1 MLPRRF
7 QRLGL
12 RPRRHAQEQACSQPP
27 DLGGP
32 PRGPRWR
39 PRPPARGRA
48 RALRRRGPQSR
59 LASTGRGPTDVLIAL
74 IPYPLLPPAVR
85 ACAQRRAPP
94 SHRRDMLADAA
105 VEAFDERRSALP
117 ATGRPPLRNR
127 RPRAAPAPLVPP
139 SPAPPA
145 YRLEPLGLEPR
156 WPGHPAGR
164 GRGPGGLPTG
174 ARHPLAL
181 GRAPGGPVCLEA
193 VAQTQGDAVR
203 GQPLAHLMAH
213 TLGQGHAAFPDVHRQ
228 PHFARESERRPP
240 QGGER
245 ERRSLAP
252 SSLPGPS
259 LSALSTA

>member
-1 MLPRRF
+1 
-7 QRLGL
+7 
-12 RPRRHAQEQACSQPP
+12 
-27 DLGGP
+27 
-32 PRGPRWR
+32 
-39 PRPPARGRA
+39 
-48 RALRRRGPQSR
+48 
-59 LASTGRGPTDVLIAL
+59 L

-94 SHRRDMLADAA
+94 SHRRDMLAEAA

-127 RPRAAPAPLVPP
+127 RPRAAYAPLVPP

-156 WPGHPAGR
+156 WPGHPGGR

-228 PHFARESERRPP
+228 PHFARESERRRPQAVPHGVGSDRAPP
-240 QGGER
+240 RGAAHAQARCAATAAVHDAVDRDALAMDQGAV
-245 ERRSLAP
+245 RRWNVLFTSRTVAVPPRAP
-252 SSLPGPS
+252 AGRAVGAQVAQPPP
-259 LSALSTA
+259 APR